1 MLAFWPGSPDPE
13 YLNYPES
20 LSKWPEHGKILNEFI
35 IRNHYQ
41 VIWENDM
48 FQLLI
53 KKTGFENDK

>member
-41 VIWENDM
+41 VIPIEEM
-48 FQLLI
+48 
-53 KKTGFENDK
+53 